1 MPIDQIVKKAANK
14 AADNSV
20 DHAAIPSVP
29 ERKPVINLENVI
41 KDFKVGKNQV
51 RVLRGLDLKI
61 FAGEFVI
68 MFGQSGCGKST
79 TLNTIMGL
87 EPPTSGDVFVRDV
100 NLYNLSDDERAKYR
114 QTKFGMVS
122 QQPNWIKSLNVVE
135 NVAYPLMISG
145 AKRHEALARAKHA
158 LDVFGL
164 AEYAKYTPTELSG
177 GQQQKVSMCRAFM
190 TNPWMLVADEPTG
203 NLDSKSAEEVMNIF
217 KLINEEAKRTILI
230 VSHNLDY
237 EKYASKLIYMKDGQI
252 EEVVDK
258 RVVNE
263 TDSDTGY
270 DMLATAL
277 RQQQL

>member
-1 MPIDQIVKKAANK
+1 MHKNYGGVENMPIDGIFK
-14 AADNSV
+14 
-20 DHAAIPSVP
+20 PS
-29 ERKPVINLENVI
+29 ERKPVIELAGVV

-51 RVLRGLDLKI
+51 RVLKGIDIKI
-61 FAGEFVI
+61 FAGELVI
-68 MFGQSGCGKST
+68 LFGQSGCGKST
-79 TLNTIMGL
+79 MLNTIMGL
-87 EPPTSGDVFVRDV
+87 ESPTEGVVKVRGE
-100 NLYNLSDDERAKYR
+100 NLYKLSEDERAKFR

-122 QQPNWIKSLNVVE
+122 QQSNWVKSLNVVE
-135 NVAYPLMISG
+135 NVAYPLMIAG
-145 AKRHEALARAKHA
+145 AKRRDAIARARHA

-164 AEYAKYTPTELSG
+164 AEYAKYIPTELSG
-177 GQQQKVSMCRAFM
+177 GQQQKVSMCRAFI

-203 NLDSKSAEEVMNIF
+203 NLDSKSAEDVMNIF
-217 KLINEEAKRTILI
+217 KLINEESKRTILI

-237 EKYASKLIYMKDGQI
+237 EKYASKLIYMKDGII

-263 TDSDTGY
+263 VDRDTGY